1 MYFACWLSAGHAAAA
16 TVTTKNVT
24 THAEDLQIATAEKN
38 KQTRRKQKR
47 AKEKAQSETGHTVEN
62 YPWVKMQ

>member
-1 MYFACWLSAGHAAAA
+1 MLAGFPQDMPLLLQWQQ
-16 TVTTKNVT
+16 KNVT
-24 THAEDLQIATAEKN
+24 THAEDLQIARVEKN